1 MKNTIKV
8 ERAKRNITQE
18 ELARQLKVSRQSINA
33 IETGRIALL
42 QCATDGLNQLTAIE
56 DFDRDPSLKYA
67 CRDVLKFYKQL
78 TESDIPQV
86 RDFFILEENFLK
98 IQKELEKIA

>member
-33 IETGRIALL
+33 IETGKFVPSTIL
-42 QCATDGLNQLTAIE
+42 
-56 DFDRDPSLKYA
+56 SLKMASY
-67 CRDVLKFYKQL
+67 FNI
-78 TESDIPQV
+78 SIHDI
-86 RDFFILEENFLK
+86 F
-98 IQKELEKIA
+98 ELENND